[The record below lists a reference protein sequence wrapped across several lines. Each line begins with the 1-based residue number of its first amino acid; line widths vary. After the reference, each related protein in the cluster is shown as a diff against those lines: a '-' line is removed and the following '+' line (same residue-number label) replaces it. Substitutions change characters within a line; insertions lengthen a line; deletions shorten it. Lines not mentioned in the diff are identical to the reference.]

1 MLVEVVGIKDVE
13 LGVYLLRGMGA
24 KLQLTVNHILHHLEH
39 TVLHLFG
46 VVRLLNV
53 LFQQPKTFF
62 LYLFLGTKEDFAPL
76 VGFGDVLV
84 HVNANQD
91 AHLIYIVEER
101 PQSEIARCT
110 EKAHHGIK
118 VLDLRVI
125 FEYALKL
132 FHQSVPIPIG
142 EEMGSDWYLYHT
154 LSFCSARTIFRRGWV
169 QTKNLRTRK
178 SADWRSSMS

>member
-1 MLVEVVGIKDVE
+1 MNYKSE
-13 LGVYLLRGMGA
+13 
-24 KLQLTVNHILHHLEH
+24 N
-39 TVLHLFG
+39 
-46 VVRLLNV
+46 
-53 LFQQPKTFF
+53 
-62 LYLFLGTKEDFAPL
+62 FAPL

-110 EKAHHGIK
+110 EKANHGIK

-132 FHQSVPIPIG
+132 FHQSVPIPVG

-154 LSFCSARTIFRRGWV
+154 LSFCSARTICSERMGSNEEPRDTKKRRLALINV
-169 QTKNLRTRK
+169 PRSSDNPCTKISPACA
-178 SADWRSSMS
+178 SADAVLIRFEHVL